1 MDHFRGPEKI
11 SLYHASAVIKNIVKG
26 QLISEN
32 QAFSFYREK
41 IYILTEHG
49 YCHIYANTI

>member
-32 QAFSFYREK
+32 QELYFHREK

-49 YCHIYANTI
+49 YCHNYASTI

>member
-32 QAFSFYREK
+32 QELYFHREK